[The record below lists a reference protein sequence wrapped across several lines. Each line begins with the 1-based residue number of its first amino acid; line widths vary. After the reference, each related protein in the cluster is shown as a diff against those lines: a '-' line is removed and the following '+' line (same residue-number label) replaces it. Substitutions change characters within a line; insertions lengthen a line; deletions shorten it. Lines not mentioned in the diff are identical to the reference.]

1 VEDPA
6 FATAMR
12 AYVDGEVADS
22 MEITPAIHKAKAT
35 LWRKLKWGLS
45 NFLVTTMDYT
55 VTRRINLGQ
64 E

>member
-1 VEDPA
+1 
-6 FATAMR
+6 MR
-12 AYVDGEVADS
+12 DYVDCEIAEL
-22 MEITPAIHKAKAT
+22 MEITPAVHKAKAT
-35 LWRKLKWGLS
+35 LWRKTKWALS